1 MYISASNTSLHF
13 SSVMT
18 DGLKWFIY
26 TFTIILSSLDMFA
39 VVQHLNH
46 QTVEAVLVKTG
57 AAIVSVSVF
66 NLVSHNNRK
75 QGKAR

>member
-1 MYISASNTSLHF
+1 MYISASNTSLRF
-13 SSVMT
+13 SSVLT

-57 AAIVSVSVF
+57 AAIVSVPGI
-66 NLVSHNNRK
+66 RK
-75 QGKAR
+75 